1 MDKTKTFITR
11 LDDMAEELQKVELTA
26 RFKEDI
32 DFIRMDTEFKA
43 MRGYAFYKECLE
55 KNKVA

>member
-1 MDKTKTFITR
+1 MDDTKTFITR
-11 LDDMAEELQKVELTA
+11 LDDMAKELQDVELTA
-26 RFKEDI
+26 RFQEDI

>member
-1 MDKTKTFITR
+1 MDETKTFITR
-11 LDDMAEELQKVELTA
+11 LDDMAKDLQKVELTA

>member
-1 MDKTKTFITR
+1 MDDTKTFITR
-11 LDDMAEELQKVELTA
+11 LDDMANDLQKVELTA

>member
-1 MDKTKTFITR
+1 MDDTKTFITR
-11 LDDMAEELQKVELTA
+11 LDDMAKELQKVELTA

-43 MRGYAFYKECLE
+43 MRGYAFYKECLK